1 MEKILERL
9 KEITSYYSFGRILG
23 YIAFKETIGIE
34 KQLVHGQTSSI
45 ERLISN
51 EIDFLVGMW
60 MTNVVIDKSWPIN
73 QDDNI
78 MSEVYVLMNDL
89 HNAYGYATDLGSQF
103 IETFFYEGDLGYD
116 WQFADFAQKKYDN
129 SFIKQILNEQ
139 YQFDSS
145 LLLSTLGK
153 IKRIITSQLKKRIE
167 EKRKKNQ
174 YMSPINAF
182 CIKPNVIKRNFSVGE
197 QQIIGKLSYRLGSTL
212 ENYVTN
218 ITDRNPFK
226 ITPIIELPHNR
237 GIFIVDVNA
246 LAIAMNETPY
256 FWLLDR
262 NDFGKRLGT
271 IRGEIAENIVFD
283 IIARR
288 FKETYRHID
297 IRLTKSSN
305 QITDIDAMFTY
316 KDIGV
321 VFQVKSKR
329 LTELSHQGDLT
340 SIERD
345 CKKAVV
351 EAFEQG
357 KSCVACLKKA
367 SRYYT
372 LKERFDYAERLR
384 WYNICITLDAFPGI
398 TSLSY
403 IIQTTQ
409 NGTENP
415 VVAMSV
421 YDLDIIFYL
430 FQPKTLVDYIKF
442 RMSCAQKGIYGVS
455 EIYYIGAFM
464 SNVLGEGIKT
474 YKNRICR
481 EYALYADYIIKK
493 AKSSLYK
500 NKDVECDI
508 CELLYKIPVLES
520 ITCQ

>member
-1 MEKILERL
+1 MTEILERL

-23 YIAFKETIGIE
+23 YIAFRETIGIE
-34 KQLVHGQTSSI
+34 KQLVHGQESSK

-51 EIDFLVGMW
+51 EIDFLAGMW
-60 MTNVVIDKSWPIN
+60 MTNVVIDKNWPIE
-73 QDDNI
+73 QDDRI
-78 MSEVYVLMNDL
+78 MSEVYILMNDL
-89 HNAYGYATDLGSQF
+89 HNEYGYATDLESQF
-103 IETFFYEGDLGYD
+103 VETFFYEGDLGYD
-116 WQFADFAQKKYDN
+116 WQFADFTQRKYNN

-145 LLLSTLGK
+145 LLLSTLRK
-153 IKRIITSQLKKRIE
+153 IKRIITGQLKKRIE

-182 CIKPNVIKRNFSVGE
+182 CIKPNVIKRNFSIGE
-197 QQIIGKLSYRLGSTL
+197 QQLIDKFSFKLGSTL
-212 ENYVTN
+212 EKSVTN
-218 ITDRNPFK
+218 ITDRNQFK

-237 GIFIVDVNA
+237 GVFIIDVNA

-262 NDFGKRLGT
+262 NLGNRLGT
-271 IRGEIAENIVFD
+271 IRGDIAENIVFD

-288 FKETYRHID
+288 FNDAYRHVD
-297 IRLTKSSN
+297 IKLTKSSN
-305 QITDIDAMFTY
+305 RITDIDAMFTY

-329 LTELSHQGDLT
+329 LTELSHQGDLA
-340 SIERD
+340 SIEED
-345 CKKAVV
+345 CKKALVD
-351 EAFEQG
+351 AFEQS
-357 KSCVACLKKA
+357 KTCIACLKEA
-367 SRYYT
+367 SKYYS
-372 LKERFDYAERLR
+372 LKKRFDYAERLT
-384 WYNICITLDAFPGI
+384 WYNICVTLDAFPGI
-398 TSLSY
+398 TSLGY
-403 IIQTTQ
+403 IMQTTQ
-409 NGTENP
+409 NDAEIP
-415 VVAMSV
+415 VVAMSI
-421 YDLDIIFYL
+421 YDLDTIFYL
-430 FQPKTLVDYIKF
+430 FQPSTIVDYIKF

-493 AKSSLYK
+493 AKFSLYK
-500 NKDVECDI
+500 NKEVECDI
-508 CELLYKIPVLES
+508 NELLNKFPVVGS

>member
-116 WQFADFAQKKYDN
+116 WQFADFAQKKYNN

-197 QQIIGKLSYRLGSTL
+197 QQIIGKLSYRLGNTL
-212 ENYVTN
+212 ENNVTN

-237 GIFIVDVNA
+237 GIF
-246 LAIAMNETPY
+246 
-256 FWLLDR
+256 
-262 NDFGKRLGT
+262 
-271 IRGEIAENIVFD
+271 
-283 IIARR
+283 
-288 FKETYRHID
+288 
-297 IRLTKSSN
+297 
-305 QITDIDAMFTY
+305 
-316 KDIGV
+316 
-321 VFQVKSKR
+321 
-329 LTELSHQGDLT
+329 
-340 SIERD
+340 
-345 CKKAVV
+345 
-351 EAFEQG
+351 
-357 KSCVACLKKA
+357 
-367 SRYYT
+367 
-372 LKERFDYAERLR
+372 
-384 WYNICITLDAFPGI
+384 
-398 TSLSY
+398 
-403 IIQTTQ
+403 
-409 NGTENP
+409 
-415 VVAMSV
+415 SV
-421 YDLDIIFYL
+421 Y
-430 FQPKTLVDYIKF
+430 
-442 RMSCAQKGIYGVS
+442 
-455 EIYYIGAFM
+455 
-464 SNVLGEGIKT
+464 
-474 YKNRICR
+474 
-481 EYALYADYIIKK
+481 
-493 AKSSLYK
+493 
-500 NKDVECDI
+500 
-508 CELLYKIPVLES
+508 
-520 ITCQ
+520 